1 MDEDENIDDCGI
13 YTKCIFNDYYS
24 MILAEFREPLHL
36 KSKYILISWKI
47 SKISKDKNQR
57 R

>member
-36 KSKYILISWKI
+36 KSIRSIS
-47 SKISKDKNQR
+47 
-57 R
+57 